1 MVLESM
7 IIDDTQGFESEPRI
21 YTQISPALRSERSGL
36 MMAGH
41 QYRIRKLTP
50 FECWRLMGFSDK
62 DYQKA
67 EGVNSNTQLYK
78 QAGNSLVKIVM
89 IAILSQLNIKGV
101 RAWNSIDLKE
111 RNEAVEKSA
120 DFGQTGFQD

>member
-1 MVLESM
+1 M
-7 IIDDTQGFESEPRI
+7 
-21 YTQISPALRSERSGL
+21 
-36 MMAGH
+36 
-41 QYRIRKLTP
+41 
-50 FECWRLMGFSDK
+50 
-62 DYQKA
+62 
-67 EGVNSNTQLYK
+67 NSNTQLYK